1 MGVKTNK
8 IVDSFTLLF
17 KNNERVLYCIVDKGR
32 FARSCRAGLC

>member
-8 IVDSFTLLF
+8 TVDSFTLLF
-17 KNNERVLYCIVDKGR
+17 KIVTACFYCIVDKGR